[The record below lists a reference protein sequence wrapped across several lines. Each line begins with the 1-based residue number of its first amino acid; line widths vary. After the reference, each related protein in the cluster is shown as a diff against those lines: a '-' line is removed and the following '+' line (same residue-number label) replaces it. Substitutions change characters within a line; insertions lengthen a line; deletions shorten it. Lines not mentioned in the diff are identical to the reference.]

1 MTQSIQD
8 PFTKAQAPLLIQE
21 VGPRDGFQI
30 EAAFIPTVDKI
41 ALIDALS
48 LCGLAKI
55 EATSFTSPK
64 AIPALAD
71 ADEVLRGIR
80 RQPGVVYT
88 VLVPNLRGAER
99 ALAAGADELN
109 LVMSTSE
116 THNLL
121 NLRMSREQVGAT
133 MEAARRAGMNPGDYV
148 GNLVANVPVLSAG
161 GSRAEHIAKL
171 IASSAELST
180 LSRNIHR
187 LTALLRQANVE
198 PARQYREMLDTLA
211 GEVREHLVVA
221 SCVLASLRPRRE
233 IAMASEQGDRE
244 RPASRP
250 LSRRPPAHTRQVLT
264 DEPE

>member
-1 MTQSIQD
+1 MAPSSRDRISVDLHGLKTALFDRAQSLSVSPSGLVRTTLAEALGQAEWMNIDRFTQ
-8 PFTKAQAPLLIQE
+8 
-21 VGPRDGFQI
+21 RH
-30 EAAFIPTVDKI
+30 
-41 ALIDALS
+41 LS
-48 LCGLAKI
+48 GNGNRLRLC
-55 EATSFTSPK
+55 
-64 AIPALAD
+64 
-71 ADEVLRGIR
+71 
-80 RQPGVVYT
+80 
-88 VLVPNLRGAER
+88 
-99 ALAAGADELN
+99 
-109 LVMSTSE
+109 
-116 THNLL
+116 
-121 NLRMSREQVGAT
+121 LRMSREQAGAT

-161 GSRAEHIAKL
+161 GSRAEHIATL

-187 LTALLRQANVE
+187 LTALLRHANVE

-233 IAMASEQGDRE
+233 IAKASEQGDRE